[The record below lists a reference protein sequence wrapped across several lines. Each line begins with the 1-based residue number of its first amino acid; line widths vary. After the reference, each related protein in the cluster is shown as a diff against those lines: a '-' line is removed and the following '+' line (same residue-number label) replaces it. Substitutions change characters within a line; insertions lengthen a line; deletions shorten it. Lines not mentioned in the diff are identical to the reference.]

1 MNFSKIISNSDIIV
15 LTVFAILCLMSFIS
29 WYIIFNQALK
39 VKKQQKLYQDFL
51 EQSNNNDWINSLSNL
66 LKDSSNNFSC
76 IDQILRTTA
85 NLQKEIQQY
94 KNHDSRKEILT
105 LHLTQKLDEIR
116 FWLDCGLSPLASI
129 GSSAPFIGLFGTVWG
144 IYHALGN
151 IAASGNAGLNVVA
164 GPIAESL
171 IATAVGLFCAI
182 PAVLA
187 YNYFV
192 RANRLLLQNLRHL
205 SEKIVVYISNQHMK
219 NHA

>member
-1 MNFSKIISNSDIIV
+1 MNLSKILSNGDVIV
-15 LTVFAILCLMSFIS
+15 LAVFAILCLMSFIS

-39 VKKQQKLYQDFL
+39 IKKQQKLYQNFII
-51 EQSNNNDWINSLSNL
+51 QSNPDDWINSLTNVA
-66 LKDSSNNFSC
+66 KNSSNKFSC
-76 IDQILRTTA
+76 IDQILQTTI
-85 NLQKEIQQY
+85 NLQNEIQQF
-94 KNHDSRKEILT
+94 KNHDARKEILT

-116 FWLDCGLSPLASI
+116 FWLDSGLSPLATI

-182 PAVLA
+182 PAVVA
-187 YNYFV
+187 YNHFV

-205 SEKIVVYISNQHMK
+205 AEKIVVYIANQPMK
-219 NHA
+219 NHD